1 MTLGNM
7 REQGVCPCIAYC
19 HNDAYQHPGVIDV
32 ELLAAMQKCSRTP
45 GTWRCS
51 GCALARIRGGSS
63 PRPRRP
69 SRFCAIYSP
78 AWTGF
83 VLTTGSTFDNSANL
97 APTFI
102 EAIKRRYEGARLGR
116 QELHAELLTDTPGA
130 LWNLDQLD
138 ATRLPEV
145 GPNIQVQ
152 RVVVAIDPAVS
163 TNEGSDETGV
173 VVAARDEHG
182 HFYVFADLSGRYQ
195 PQEWAAKAVNAYRH
209 YMGDALVIEV
219 NQGVDMAKSTLRNY
233 DRDVPI
239 RMCHASRGKVTRA
252 EPISALYEQG
262 RVHHVGTFAKLEIR
276 CAPLPATSIA
286 IRLVIRLTGWT
297 HWSGRSRTFRNL
309 TRRCSGLPVKRN
321 MRFRVSILMR
331 LQSTACCA
339 MHGGV
344 SNASRYTKIHSHLAF
359 DNNQFRG
366 TI

>member
-1 MTLGNM
+1 MAMFGLRLGT
-7 REQGVCPCIAYC
+7 
-19 HNDAYQHPGVIDV
+19 HPRWRVTTTPKAVKVLRD
-32 ELLAAMQKCSRTP
+32 LLARVGQDV
-45 GTWRCS
+45 
-51 GCALARIRGGSS
+51 
-63 PRPRRP
+63 
-69 SRFCAIYSP
+69 
-78 AWTGF
+78 

-102 EAIKRRYEGARLGR
+102 EAIKRRYEGTRLGR

-130 LWNLDQLD
+130 LWNFDQLD

-163 TNEGSDETGV
+163 TNEGSDETGII
-173 VVAARDEHG
+173 VAARDEHG

-219 NQGVDMAKSTLRNY
+219 NQGGDMAKSTLRNY
-233 DRDVPI
+233 DRDVPLG
-239 RMCHASRGKVTRA
+239 CATHRA
-252 EPISALYEQG
+252 ARLRALNRFRLFMN
-262 RVHHVGTFAKLEIR
+262 RVGFTTLEHSPSSKIR

-339 MHGGV
+339 MHG
-344 SNASRYTKIHSHLAF
+344 A
-359 DNNQFRG
+359 
-366 TI
+366 